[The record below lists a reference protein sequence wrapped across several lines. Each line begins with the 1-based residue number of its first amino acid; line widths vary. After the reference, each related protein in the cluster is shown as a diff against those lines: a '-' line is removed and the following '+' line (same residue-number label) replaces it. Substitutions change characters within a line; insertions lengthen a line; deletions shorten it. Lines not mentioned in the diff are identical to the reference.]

1 MDTCV
6 LRNVYEILRYHHWST
21 WSIIKVGVKKCDAH
35 YIKLGGPFSQKKP
48 FNLHIICHYSNSAYN
63 ARFIYLIFII
73 LNLVSQHKR
82 KRKVFHFFISF
93 LRPNSLLYF
102 ILKYSQ
108 LVMGNLAHSKNSA
121 TITTLEY
128 VVSLNK
134 QTNKKLTTTTIHI
147 FLMADQPIIQRKFRV
162 TTFKRISK
170 NNFDVRVSFFLS
182 VYCLII
188 FT

>member
-21 WSIIKVGVKKCDAH
+21 WSKIKVGVKKFDAH
-35 YIKLGGPFSQKKP
+35 YIKLGGPFSLEKP

-63 ARFIYLIFII
+63 AHFIYLIFIS

-82 KRKVFHFFISF
+82 KRKVFHYIISF

-134 QTNKKLTTTTIHI
+134 QNN
-147 FLMADQPIIQRKFRV
+147 
-162 TTFKRISK
+162 K
-170 NNFDVRVSFFLS
+170 NNNNDSYIFDGRSTDYTELYRENSEWQHLKEFPKTILM
-182 VYCLII
+182 
-188 FT
+188 